1 MKSKTL
7 LTRIFH
13 IIHPK
18 RMPVISMIESICKT
32 SVVSEK
38 NVALFGREK
47 NTVFDVKSK
56 SSTKRIIKNDFM
68 LGIWQ

>member
-1 MKSKTL
+1 MKSQTL
-7 LTRIFH
+7 LTHRFH
-13 IIHPK
+13 IIYPK
-18 RMPVISMIESICKT
+18 RMPAISMIENICKT

-38 NVALFGREK
+38 NVALSGREK